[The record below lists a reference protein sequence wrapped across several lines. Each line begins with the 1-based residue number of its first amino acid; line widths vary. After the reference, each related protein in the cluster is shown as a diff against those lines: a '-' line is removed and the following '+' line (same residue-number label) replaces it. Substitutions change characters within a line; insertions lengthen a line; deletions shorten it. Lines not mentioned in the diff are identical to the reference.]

1 MLAKRDKG
9 LMSNAEVA
17 DRVDSVTAK
26 ARRLRI
32 DVLADRGKAA
42 GVTAQVVLVLDL
54 DGEVRR
60 TDRIAGRLFL
70 STSGN
75 GWQVFGYDVKRGRVA

>member
-1 MLAKRDKG
+1 MTGVQTCALPI
-9 LMSNAEVA
+9 SEVG

-42 GVTAQVVLVLDL
+42 GVTARVVLLIAL
-54 DGEVRR
+54 EGEVRR
-60 TDRIAGRLFL
+60 NDRIAGRLFL
-70 STSGN
+70 GYSGK